1 MFDVTSS
8 INVSQPRRIQFVTE
22 YFVDQEKYF
31 FLILLH
37 VNAAF
42 CIGTIATIA
51 AGTMLIGYLQFI
63 FGMFKISCYRI
74 ERAIKI
80 LIPQNI
86 ILKNKILKSENLICA
101 VDIHREA
108 MRLSKYLVT
117 SFEIMFLSLTGV
129 FIISLCFNFL
139 RIFQIAS
146 SGEAV
151 REAFLPVIF
160 IFANIMYL
168 FICNFFGQNIIDHN
182 SQVFITAYSVQWY
195 LAPLNIQRMILFLL
209 LKGAK
214 DFTIIVGGIL
224 VSSIECFATLIKAS
238 ISYFTVVLSMQ

>member
-1 MFDVTSS
+1 MF
-8 INVSQPRRIQFVTE
+8 I
-22 YFVDQEKYF
+22 
-31 FLILLH
+31 
-37 VNAAF
+37 
-42 CIGTIATIA
+42 
-51 AGTMLIGYLQFI
+51 
-63 FGMFKISCYRI
+63 
-74 ERAIKI
+74 
-80 LIPQNI
+80 
-86 ILKNKILKSENLICA
+86 
-101 VDIHREA
+101 
-108 MRLSKYLVT
+108 
-117 SFEIMFLSLTGV
+117 SLTGV
-129 FIISLCFNFL
+129 FTVSLCFSFL

-151 REAFLPVIF
+151 REIFLPVIF

-195 LAPLNIQRMILFLL
+195 IAPLHIQRMILFLL

-214 DFTIIVGGIL
+214 DFTIIVGGIF